1 MKWIKHDTDAHRDSK
16 LVKVRMKYG
25 LEGYGLYWYL
35 IEEIAAGVDRNNITF
50 ELEHDSEIIAYNTGI
65 HRERIE
71 EMMLYMVNLGLFE
84 QSSGVITC
92 LKLAKRLDQ
101 SMTSNPEMRTLIN
114 QIRDSHDGVM
124 TESCKSR
131 RDKTRLEE
139 NKNTIGNS
147 GAVPDC
153 PHDEIIGIYH
163 DVLPMCPR
171 VRLWTEQRK
180 RVLRQRWKEEP
191 KRQNLQWWRKYF
203 EYVAQSDFLTGK
215 TDVSQGR
222 QVFTANLEWLVKPAN
237 MAKVIEGNYE
247 NG

>member
-101 SMTSNPEMRTLIN
+101 SMTSNQEMRILIN
-114 QIRDSHDGVM
+114 KIRDNHDGVM
-124 TESCKSR
+124 TQSCKKR
-131 RDKTRLEE
+131 IDKTRLEE
-139 NKNTIGNS
+139 NKKTIGNS
-147 GAVPDC
+147 GAVTDC
-153 PHDEIIGIYH
+153 PHDEIISLYH
-163 DVLPMCPR
+163 ELLPVCPQVRVWTDKRRKMLRARWREDV
-171 VRLWTEQRK
+171 
-180 RVLRQRWKEEP
+180 
-191 KRQNLQWWRKYF
+191 KRQNMEWWKKYF
-203 EYVAQSDFLTGK
+203 NFVASCDFLVGK
-215 TDVSQGR
+215 GGGERPFFAD
-222 QVFTANLEWLVKPAN
+222 LEWLVNPSN
-237 MAKVIEGNYE
+237 MVKVIEGKYQNAQ
-247 NG
+247 

>member
-35 IEEIAAGVDRNNITF
+35 IEEIAAGVERNNITF

-101 SMTSNPEMRTLIN
+101 SMTSNPEMRILIN
-114 QIRDSHDGVM
+114 QIRDNHDGVM
-124 TESCKSR
+124 TQSCKKR
-131 RDKTRLEE
+131 IDKTRLEE
-139 NKNTIGNS
+139 NKKTIGNS
-147 GAVPDC
+147 VAVTDC
-153 PHDEIIGIYH
+153 PHDEIISLYH
-163 DVLPMCPR
+163 EYLPVCPQVRVWTDKRKKMLRARWREDV
-171 VRLWTEQRK
+171 
-180 RVLRQRWKEEP
+180 
-191 KRQNLQWWRKYF
+191 KRQNMEWWKKYF
-203 EYVAQSDFLTGK
+203 NFVASCDFLVGK
-215 TDVSQGR
+215 GGGERPFFAD
-222 QVFTANLEWLVKPAN
+222 LEWLVNPSN
-237 MAKVIEGNYE
+237 MVKVIEGKYQNAQ
-247 NG
+247 